1 MRVSYLCILMSQTI
15 FLYVTLRSCG
25 TCDFVM
31 NNIVF
36 YPSTLLPTPCECL
49 PNSLDKYLCYTIFSS
64 LLTKCL
70 YSFENKV
77 LLWMA
82 EFICN
87 FLGKKLHMEWLCQC
101 VWKIIWIFS
110 ELGINVVVVQNQLV
124 FQWNYQW
131 HNFFWRGTIF
141 MLGLGFVVILVPP
154 LELVVFIFYPRKSW
168 GLSNHPHN

>member
-1 MRVSYLCILMSQTI
+1 MSQTI
-15 FLYVTLRSCG
+15 ILYVTLRSCG

-87 FLGKKLHMEWLCQC
+87 FLGKKLHME
-101 VWKIIWIFS
+101 
-110 ELGINVVVVQNQLV
+110 
-124 FQWNYQW
+124 
-131 HNFFWRGTIF
+131 
-141 MLGLGFVVILVPP
+141 
-154 LELVVFIFYPRKSW
+154 
-168 GLSNHPHN
+168 